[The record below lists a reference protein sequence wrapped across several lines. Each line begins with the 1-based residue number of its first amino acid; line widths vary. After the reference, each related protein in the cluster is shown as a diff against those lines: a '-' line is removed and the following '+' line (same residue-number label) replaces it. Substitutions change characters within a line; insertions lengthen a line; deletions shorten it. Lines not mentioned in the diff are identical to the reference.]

1 MQRLAKLGVP
11 ATAVLVIAM
20 FISGVLTPDSY
31 PGLPSTPY
39 LTLLLTPIVRAALF
53 VTGTI
58 AVGLILVGGFLSRRT
73 DLLRIAMRNA
83 AAFAVFA
90 LAMII
95 LTLAN
100 VMAVQPWQAFDLTI
114 MTSFLTQIDEGRY
127 LLLQVLFSALTAW
140 ILSRAQRVIELMFA
154 GGAMFIAVLL
164 PSFTGHSTAS
174 VSHWIASATML
185 LHLGAMTIW
194 IGGAVALVFVRH
206 DAELITKLSPIAI
219 GAYALLIVSGGASL
233 FARVSS
239 WSDFF
244 QDRYMWFV
252 LAKMAVAV
260 VLGILG
266 FRHLRMVQTKFAGNA
281 EALFQRTLAVEV
293 SLMLV
298 VIALAV
304 TLARMA
310 NP

>member
-1 MQRLAKLGVP
+1 MQRLAKLGIP
-11 ATAVLVIAM
+11 ASGVLVIAM
-20 FISGVLTPDSY
+20 FVSGVLTPDSY

-39 LTLLLTPIVRAALF
+39 VTLFLTPVARAALF
-53 VTGTI
+53 LTGTI
-58 AVGLILVGGFLSRRT
+58 AIGLVLVGGFLSRRT
-73 DLLRIAMRNA
+73 DLLRLAARSA
-83 AAFAVFA
+83 AAFAISA
-90 LAMII
+90 LVMTI

-127 LLLQVLFSALTAW
+127 LLLQVLLGAAAAW
-140 ILSRAQRVIELMFA
+140 VLSRAQHVIELVFA
-154 GGAMFIAVLL
+154 GIVLFIAVLL
-164 PSFTGHSTAS
+164 PSFTGHSAAS
-174 VSHWIASATML
+174 VSHWIATTTMM

-194 IGGAVALVFVRH
+194 VGGAVALVFVRH
-206 DAELITKLSPIAI
+206 DADIITKFSPIAL
-219 GAYALLIVSGGASL
+219 ASYALLIVSGGASL
-233 FARVSS
+233 FARVAS

-252 LAKMAVAV
+252 LAKMVIAL
-260 VLGILG
+260 VLGVLG
-266 FRHLRMVQTKFAGNA
+266 FRHLQMVKTKFAGNA
-281 EALFQRTLAVEV
+281 EVLFQRTLAVEV

-298 VIALAV
+298 VIGLAV